1 MFEPLAHGSDFDSG
15 DLTEVSSHVSS
26 AKAERASPSTFG
38 VVLEQTRLSS
48 GEYDDLSGCDSGHR
62 LSLRLSGDDDA
73 DRGREVL
80 EEQCCAGT
88 NEARVESI
96 AGESRCAT

>member
-1 MFEPLAHGSDFDSG
+1 MSEPLAHGSDVDS
-15 DLTEVSSHVSS
+15 DDFIKASSHVSS
-26 AKAERASPSTFG
+26 AKAERASSSTFG

-73 DRGREVL
+73 DRRREVL
-80 EEQCCAGT
+80 AEQCRAGT